1 MGKGRGASFRLQW
14 RFTFVNVRERERK
27 SCFFAM
33 LKFGSGSRSGLD

>member
-1 MGKGRGASFRLQW
+1 MALYFCECK
-14 RFTFVNVRERERK
+14 RERERE